1 MLNAFKRKFRTILQR
16 CILLAILAAIFMLI
30 VSYMNL
36 EFCYKIMSQN
46 SLTYMCKK
54 YKNYEYSGTL
64 CEELCA
70 NEQSFKSF
78 KCPQT
83 DMGTIMFTAE
93 KNGDVYAV
101 KLARHIKDD
110 LSWINSRGMQVYP
123 KIENFHHIVKM
134 HITLTYNVTL
144 DDNMIKALV
153 NQEIDKN
160 NPQQMLNFWRLFKD
174 NNYMMSKLYDE
185 DSLFPTVLGSCGPY
199 YATESLNILKTEQSL
214 LQYISSD
221 WQKRLKYALSL
232 MEFVFKMDE
241 MKPEPLRM
249 CKMKIS
255 NFGVTGDKRIKYEN
269 AEHVYVE
276 TKIDKRLSDGSPCE
290 EDADCNFHYCMGK
303 CDPKTSTCTG
313 TQQNNNLQI
322 FCDKILKGGGL
333 FPGLLASAKTPKNLM
348 KMVKNCIDPSKF
360 NNLHVPGRLYAP
372 NTELAL
378 RLYNE
383 MKRLHKVDSKETVVG
398 TN

>member
-1 MLNAFKRKFRTILQR
+1 KMLNAFKRRFRTLLQR
-16 CILLAILAAIFMLI
+16 LILLAILAGIFMLVI
-30 VSYMNL
+30 SYMNL

-54 YKNYEYSGTL
+54 YKNYEYSGSL

-78 KCPQT
+78 KCPQN
-83 DMGTIMFTAE
+83 DMSTIMFTAE
-93 KNGDVYAV
+93 KNGDVYAI
-101 KLARHIKDD
+101 KLARHIRDD
-110 LSWINSRGMQVYP
+110 LSWVNSHGEQVYP

-144 DDNMIKALV
+144 DDNMIRALV
-153 NQEIDKN
+153 NQEINKN

-185 DSLFPTVLGSCGPY
+185 ENLFPTVLGSCGPY
-199 YATESLNILKTEQSL
+199 YATENLNILKTEQTL
-214 LQYISSD
+214 LQYISFD
-221 WQKRLKYALSL
+221 WQKRLKFALSL

-241 MKPEPLRM
+241 MKPEPLR
-249 CKMKIS
+249 I
-255 NFGVTGDKRIKYEN
+255 IKYEN
-269 AEHVYVE
+269 AEHVFVE
-276 TKIDKRLSDGSPCE
+276 TQLDKRLSNGSPCE
-290 EDADCNFHYCMGK
+290 EDADCNYLYCMGK
-303 CDPKTSTCTG
+303 CDPDKLICSG
-313 TQQNNNLQI
+313 IQQNNNLQI
-322 FCDKILKGGGL
+322 FCDQILKGGGL

-348 KMVKNCIDPSKF
+348 KLLKTCIDPSKQV
-360 NNLHVPGRLYAP
+360 NNHVSGRQYAP

-383 MKRLHKVDSKETVVG
+383 MKRLHKTTATKNGE
-398 TN
+398 